1 MPTSINRPIN
11 DTLVVLGKESG
22 EDEGTIKDKCQ
33 LGSDSQEEMVTGSYF
48 LMEPRK
54 QVSCSPDER
63 NGGVAATG
71 NFQPGS

>member
-11 DTLVVLGKESG
+11 DTLVVLGEESG

-33 LGSDSQEEMVTGSYF
+33 LGSNSQEEVASYF
-48 LMEPRK
+48 LMEARK
-54 QVSCSPDER
+54 QVSCSPDEP
-63 NGGVAATG
+63 NGGVAATA